1 MIRKFGYDDI
11 YRFAGEGDEKKV
23 LVGIR
28 RKKERAKKK
37 RAGGDGE
44 DGEEVCLFL
53 LLLPSGASAS
63 KSELDSRIGT
73 KLTLQ
78 VKKTSSGNAFD
89 DILYNSDSDLES
101 EDDTPSAPVVN
112 ATRGKGPQASQT
124 TLYQQRPGG
133 KKDPKQ
139 KDKEPKKREGQSFIR
154 GDGDEPLDLLSRSIA
169 GNVASESGLS
179 FLLLLPLP
187 PAVLFYFLLLQ
198 SKSTVE

>member
-1 MIRKFGYDDI
+1 VKTRP
-11 YRFAGEGDEKKV
+11 R
-23 LVGIR
+23 
-28 RKKERAKKK
+28 
-37 RAGGDGE
+37 
-44 DGEEVCLFL
+44 
-53 LLLPSGASAS
+53 
-63 KSELDSRIGT
+63 T

-101 EDDTPSAPVVN
+101 EDDTPSGPVVN

-154 GDGDEPLDLLSRSIA
+154 GDGDDPLDLLSRSIA
-169 GNVASESGLS
+169 GNVASESLFF
-179 FLLLLPLP
+179 FLLPSSSSCSSYSSLCS
-187 PAVLFYFLLLQ
+187 FR
-198 SKSTVE
+198 VE

>member
-1 MIRKFGYDDI
+1 MMIFIGLLERVMRRRCLWGLGG
-11 YRFAGEGDEKKV
+11 RRREQRRRGP
-23 LVGIR
+23 VGMERMAR
-28 RKKERAKKK
+28 RY
-37 RAGGDGE
+37 
-44 DGEEVCLFL
+44 VLFL
-53 LLLPSGASAS
+53 LLLPSGASTS

-101 EDDTPSAPVVN
+101 DDDTPSGPVVN

-139 KDKEPKKREGQSFIR
+139 KDKEPKKKEREGQSYIR

-179 FLLLLPLP
+179 PSSLSSSSSSGSFRIE
-187 PAVLFYFLLLQ
+187 LQ
-198 SKSTVE
+198 RRKKSALGGK